1 MKYVVKADKS
11 NAQEVLEAIKKETAS
26 FGSALKAFGYEAEY
40 CFFNKGTLQLGV
52 FSDCSRDYQPEI
64 YIRRDFDSS
73 VLKFEIQTTS
83 SGSLTT
89 EEYPKFLEACNMAMT
104 AVEFLQNY
112 DYSSFPEVEF
122 EEK

>member
-11 NAQEVLEAIKKETAS
+11 NAQEVLEAIEKETAS
-26 FGSALKAFGYEAEY
+26 FSSALKAFGYGAEY
-40 CFFNKGTLQLGV
+40 CFFNNGILKLEV
-52 FSDCSRDYQPEI
+52 FPDRSRDYQPKI
-64 YIRRDFDSS
+64 YNTNWHSS
-73 VLKFEIQTTS
+73 KIDFEIQTTS
-83 SGSLTT
+83 YGSLTT

-122 EEK
+122 EKK